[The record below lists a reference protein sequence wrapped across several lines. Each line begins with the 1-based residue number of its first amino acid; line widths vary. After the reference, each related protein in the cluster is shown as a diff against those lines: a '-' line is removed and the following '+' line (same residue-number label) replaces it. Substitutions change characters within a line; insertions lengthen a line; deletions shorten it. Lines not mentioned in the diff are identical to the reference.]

1 MDFDASAT
9 IAADP
14 DLVFE
19 WVQDLTTYPR
29 WFRIVDR
36 VRAATSAADDER
48 WDVDLAAR
56 LGPLKR
62 TKRVRMARTLHDL
75 GERNVRFERHED
87 DGRGHSAWVLEGSV
101 AAHQRGSRVRM
112 RLHYGGVAWLPGL
125 DLLLRD
131 EARRA
136 GGRLERLVV
145 GGDR

>member
-9 IAADP
+9 LGAGP
-14 DLVFE
+14 DRVFR
-19 WVQDLTTYPR
+19 WVEDLTTYPR

-36 VRAATSAADDER
+36 VRDAAAVEGEQR

-62 TKRVRMARTLHDL
+62 TKRVRMARPVHDL
-75 GERNVRFERHED
+75 GERKVCFERDEG
-87 DGRGHSAWVLEGSV
+87 DGRGHSAWVLQAGV
-101 AAHQRGSRVRM
+101 APHPGGCRLRM
-112 RLHYGGVAWLPGL
+112 RLHYGGVAWVPGL

-136 GGRLERLVV
+136 GGRLERLVLA
-145 GGDR
+145 GDP